1 MINIFNYPEF
11 GEMTKEIIRGEQKSE
26 LDSEVLQ
33 NITARSHQLGEAVSR
48 AVQSVDALLTEEAN
62 FASAYD
68 ARAKFVLDQYEAA
81 NPQVVV
87 PYGGD
92 GGSISEY
99 VPQPTLSNETL
110 TVQDISSEDAALR
123 DLRKRIDQAH
133 EGQNA

>member
-1 MINIFNYPEF
+1 MN
-11 GEMTKEIIRGEQKSE
+11 KEIIRGDRKSE

-33 NITARSHQLGEAVSR
+33 NISARSHQLGEAVSR

-81 NPQVVV
+81 NPQVAV

-92 GGSISEY
+92 GGSIGDY
-99 VPQPTLSNETL
+99 VPKAPQSNETFAL
-110 TVQDISSEDAALR
+110 QDISPEDTVLR